1 MAVTERLAELL
12 HEEWLVLK
20 AEQGYH
26 SADYHRGYALA
37 GGPQWDGSRCSKCR
51 DDLVPWADLSEPVK
65 EVNRRGVRRFLKEVG
80 LPERMQKGAVGKA
93 VEQLADARNLRTT
106 SMMTEVQERIARALR
121 FLGVEVDG
129 GRRGG
134 DAR

>member
-1 MAVTERLAELL
+1 MIERLAELM
-12 HEEWLVLK
+12 HKEWLTLM
-20 AEQGYH
+20 AEQGHHQTETCPNRPSKGLFAY
-26 SADYHRGYALA
+26 SNCD
-37 GGPQWDGSRCSKCR
+37 KCR
-51 DDLVPWADLSEPVK
+51 PGIVPWDDLPKEVK
-65 EVNRRGVRRFLKEVG
+65 EVNRRGVLRFFRELNIT
-80 LPERMQKGAVGKA
+80 PEAAKAGVNVGKA

>member
-1 MAVTERLAELL
+1 MSERLAELM
-12 HEEWLVLK
+12 HETWLEVM

-26 SADYHRGYALA
+26 PDVPGHTDLPPAANM
-37 GGPQWDGSRCSKCR
+37 RCPKCR
-51 DDLVPWADLSEPVK
+51 SGLVPWCSLSVEVK
-65 EVNRRGVRRFLKEVG
+65 EVNRRGVLRFFRELG
-80 LPERMQKGAVGKA
+80 ITPEAAKAGVNVGKA